1 MFSFHLQNSIRGL
14 LDALLLVT
22 GSFAAVWLLLSG
34 VVAQP
39 AAPSPLLMPTSS
51 LAPTPNPT
59 PTATPFQVLMDQAP
73 FWNSALGIF
82 LVIVIAIVAGLVVG
96 LMAREN
102 GMNGLV
108 GKLLNL
114 FNDFTDV
121 LAYWV
126 VILAF
131 VGIFILSGK
140 VLKAAAPKGALE
152 SAKYVFAAVLPLL
165 GTWIGTVLARAGIGG
180 KKR

>member
-1 MFSFHLQNSIRGL
+1 MHPQKRESVRKRCQNST
-14 LDALLLVT
+14 VPW
-22 GSFAAVWLLLSG
+22 F
-34 VVAQP
+34 
-39 AAPSPLLMPTSS
+39 
-51 LAPTPNPT
+51 
-59 PTATPFQVLMDQAP
+59 
-73 FWNSALGIF
+73 
-82 LVIVIAIVAGLVVG
+82 VIAIVAGLVIG

-102 GMNGLV
+102 GMNSLV

-126 VILAF
+126 VSLAF

-140 VLKAAAPKGALE
+140 VLEAAAPKGALE

-165 GTWIGTVLARAGIGG
+165 GTWIGTVLARAGMEG